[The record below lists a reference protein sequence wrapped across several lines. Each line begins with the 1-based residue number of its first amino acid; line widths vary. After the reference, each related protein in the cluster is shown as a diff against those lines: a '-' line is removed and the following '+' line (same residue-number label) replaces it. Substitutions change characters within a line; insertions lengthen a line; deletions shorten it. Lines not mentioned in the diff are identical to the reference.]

1 VETYESILRCHLIPA
16 LGRVPIQ
23 RLRTTHLREYFDE
36 KSQVLA
42 MATLE
47 QHYIIINAALDAAVR
62 EGLIR
67 ENVAKR
73 MTGKPRADK
82 SDSPRDVLE
91 NCWDADE
98 AQRFLAAARE
108 AGPQWAA
115 LFTLALDSGMR
126 KGELCGLQW
135 RDIDWQAGTVRV
147 ERTLLRAGREPV
159 FGPVKNRRAR
169 TIAIA
174 PETLA
179 LLKAHRKH
187 QAEIKLAVGPA
198 YHDFDLVFAK
208 EPEPHRQDTVGCP
221 LQANNLGQREYARI
235 LKRAKVR
242 PIKFHGL
249 RHTCATLLLKARVPV
264 HYVSARLGHKDIGT
278 TLRVY
283 AHAIPS
289 GEREMLEDLRRV
301 LGLKDIPR
309 M

>member
-1 VETYESILRCHLIPA
+1 
-16 LGRVPIQ
+16 VPIQ
-23 RLRTTHLREYFDE
+23 RLRTTHLREYFGQ
-36 KSQVLA
+36 KGQTLA
-42 MATLE
+42 VTTLDH
-47 QHYIIINAALDAAVR
+47 HYIIINSALDAAVR

-73 MTGKPRADK
+73 MTGKPRTDK
-82 SDSPRDVLE
+82 SDSPKDALE

-98 AQRFLAAARE
+98 AQRFLQAARE

-126 KGELCGLQW
+126 KGDLCGLQW

-159 FGPVKNRRAR
+159 FGRVKNRRAR

-187 QAEIKLAVGPA
+187 QAEIELAMGPA

-208 EPEPHRQDTVGCP
+208 EPEPRRQDTVGCP
-221 LQANNLGQREYARI
+221 LQANNLGQREHARI
-235 LKRAKVR
+235 LKRAGVR

-249 RHTCATLLLKARVPV
+249 RHTCATLLLTTSAPGWGIKTSGPRSESMPTPSRVV
-264 HYVSARLGHKDIGT
+264 K
-278 TLRVY
+278 
-283 AHAIPS
+283 
-289 GEREMLEDLRRV
+289 ERCWKTCDASS
-301 LGLKDIPR
+301 D
-309 M
+309 